1 MATTGNITKS
11 YEAAGISK
19 ATAARIMADSRF
31 HAAVF
36 RYRQAQLSSEGGGLA
51 YAVLRE
57 IMTERTI
64 LADGSPGPYVAPV
77 QERRQAAVAVLRL
90 AGHTEALGA
99 ALAQAA
105 TATALADLSEEQ
117 LREHVRTAE
126 AALAAL
132 RATAPAASSPDVLDV
147 APDQPEVSSLL

>member
-1 MATTGNITKS
+1 MTDD
-11 YEAAGISK
+11 
-19 ATAARIMADSRF
+19 TARHWSRD
-31 HAAVF
+31 AKLVAQVF
-36 RYRQAQLSSEGGGLA
+36 RVRQAQLSSEGGGLA

-105 TATALADLSEEQ
+105 TATALADLTEEQ

-132 RATAPAASSPDVLDV
+132 RATAPAASGGDVLDV
-147 APDQPEVSSLL
+147 TPDPPEVSSLL